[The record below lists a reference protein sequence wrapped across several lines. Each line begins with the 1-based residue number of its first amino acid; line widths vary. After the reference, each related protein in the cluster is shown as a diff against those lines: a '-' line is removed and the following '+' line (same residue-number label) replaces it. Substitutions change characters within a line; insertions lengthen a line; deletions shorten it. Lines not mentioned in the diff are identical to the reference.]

1 MKNIFITKIMIF
13 SVVCVTSQVAMS
25 NDHPFW
31 NTQDLV
37 DRKLN
42 AENVRISDATFE
54 AGHTKI
60 AHQETNGDLDR
71 YRDKRGSFSKALSH
85 KSNGMVKLS
94 SFNSMIHALKS
105 GKSSDFNDIILGDG
119 RHLVDPQAAYA
130 YALEGADAA
139 AYAIPKPPKL
149 TSAEIAGEMVEL
161 YWQALLRDVPFN
173 QYNTNPVAAAAIADL
188 NSLSKF
194 KGPKIGGLV
203 TPQTLFRS
211 VTPGELVGPYIS
223 QFLYKPIPDHGR
235 LVQQLY
241 YFYLPGTANNFLTNV
256 NDFLLVNNGGST
268 GQVDVFQAS
277 PNYIFTGRD
286 LGTYVHKDYPTE
298 AWVNAALILL
308 GFGTPALDPNNP
320 YKTNPTQDGFVT
332 YGQVKVIELVNTAAA
347 AALKACWYQKWMV
360 HLRLR
365 PEFFGFL
372 VQDQIVN
379 GADFDLNSD
388 VINSPVLA
396 DIFGLYGTYLLP
408 QMYPEGSPTHPS
420 YPAGHAVISGACA
433 TILKAFFDEDFVIP
447 APVQP
452 NITNTGFDPYGGV
465 LLVGDELNK
474 LAGNIGMG
482 RDFAGIH
489 YRSDEI
495 EGMKLGEDIAL
506 SILRD
511 EAYTNNESFKG
522 FKLTKFNGEKIVIGK
537 KVKVEKITI

>member
-1 MKNIFITKIMIF
+1 MKFIKITVL
-13 SVVCVTSQVAMS
+13 SVAYLSCSFALA
-25 NDHPFW
+25 DHHGFW
-31 NTQDLV
+31 DTQDLV
-37 DRKLN
+37 DRKLT
-42 AENVRISDATFE
+42 AENVRISAATFQ
-54 AGHTKI
+54 ASNTNI
-60 AHQETNGDLDR
+60 ADQKTNGDLER
-71 YRDKRGSFSKALSH
+71 YKDKRGSYSKALSH
-85 KSNGMVKLS
+85 KSNGMVKHASFS
-94 SFNSMIHALKS
+94 SLIHALKS
-105 GKSSDFNDIILGDG
+105 GKSGDFNNIILGG
-119 RHLVDPQAAYA
+119 ARRLVNPQAAYA

-149 TSAEIAGEMVEL
+149 TSAEIAGEMVEV

-173 QYNTNPVAAAAIADL
+173 QYSTDPIAAAAIADL
-188 NSLSKF
+188 NTLSHF
-194 KGPKIGGLV
+194 KGPKVGGVV
-203 TPQTLFRS
+203 TSGTLFRGT
-211 VTPGELVGPYIS
+211 TPGELVGPYIS
-223 QFLYKPIPDHGR
+223 QFLYKPIPDHGK

-241 YFYLPGTANNFLTNV
+241 YFYLPGTANNFLTSV
-256 NDFLLVNNGGST
+256 ADFLLVNNGGST
-268 GQVDVFQAS
+268 GQVDVFQGA

-286 LGTYVHKDYPTE
+286 LGTYVHKDYSSE

-308 GFGTPALDPNNP
+308 GFGTPALDSNNP
-320 YKTNPTQDGFVT
+320 YKGNPTQDGFVT
-332 YGQVKVIELVNTAAA
+332 YGGPKVIELVNTACA

-365 PEFFGFL
+365 PEAYGFL

-379 GADFDLNSD
+379 CADFDLNSD

-420 YPAGHAVISGACA
+420 YPAGHAAISGACA
-433 TILKAFFDEDFVIP
+433 TILKAFFDENFVIP
-447 APVQP
+447 SPVQP
-452 NITNTGFDPYGGV
+452 NVANTGFDPYVGV

-506 SILRD
+506 SILQD
-511 EAYTNNESFKG
+511 EAYTNNENFKG
-522 FKLTKFNGEKIVIGK
+522 FKVTKFNGEKIVIGK
-537 KVKVEKITI
+537 KVTV